1 MSMRV
6 NKQTNV
12 SLHREI
18 EPKINMRIQKISS
31 NVLYRVIAF
40 NNNRTQIIDCKDNLI
55 EGSRFANRFK
65 ADHISSV
72 AYLMTTHNRRQET
85 KTDKPRKELFQ
96 NLLTSDFFGMRLIVI
111 SNWLFG
117 VACLGSRLG
126 DKAAQDLASRYY
138 FS

>member
-1 MSMRV
+1 MRV
-6 NKQTNV
+6 NKQTKV

-18 EPKINMRIQKISS
+18 EPKVNMRIQKISS

-55 EGSRFANRFK
+55 EGSTFANRFK

-126 DKAAQDLASRYY
+126 DKAAQDLAARYY